1 METAFYI
8 AGAVAIISTVFTIT
22 RLNAVHALLYLVVS
36 LLAVAVAFYT
46 MGAPLVAALE
56 VIIYAGAIMVLFV
69 FVVMMLN
76 LGSRAVESERRLMQ
90 GTIWVGPSVLSA
102 LLIVEVLYLIARAG
116 LTGVP
121 SGLPPVLLAGS
132 GTSVL
137 APKQVGIA
145 LYGPYLIGVELA
157 SMLLLGAL
165 VGACHLGRPVSEKA
179 EARYDR
185 NSDGSRARSGGSL
198 VRAGVGRTPDAP

>member
-56 VIIYAGAIMVLFV
+56 VIVYAGAIMVLFV

-76 LGSRAVESERRLMQ
+76 LGTRAVESERRLMQ
-90 GTIWVGPSVLSA
+90 GKIWVGPSILSA
-102 LLIVEVLYLIARAG
+102 LLIVEVAYLTARSQ
-116 LTGVP
+116 L
-121 SGLPPVLLAGS
+121 SGLPPGAGS
-132 GTSVL
+132 GVL
-137 APKQVGIA
+137 DPKQVGMA

-165 VGACHLGRPVSEKA
+165 VGASHLGRPVSEKA

-185 NSDGSRARSGGSL
+185 NSDGSRARSGGNV
-198 VRAGVGRTPDAP
+198 VRAGVGRSTDAP

>member
-36 LLAVAVAFYT
+36 LLAVAVVFYT

-56 VIIYAGAIMVLFV
+56 VIIYAGAIIVLFV

-76 LGSRAVESERRLMQ
+76 LGRRAVESERRLMQ
-90 GTIWVGPSVLSA
+90 GKIWVGPSVLSA
-102 LLIVEVLYLIARAG
+102 LLIVEVVYLIARAG
-116 LTGVP
+116 
-121 SGLPPVLLAGS
+121 PPGIPAGAGS
-132 GTSVL
+132 GVL
-137 APKQVGIA
+137 DPKQVGIA

-165 VGACHLGRPVSEKA
+165 VGASHLGRPVSEKA

-185 NSDGSRARSGGSL
+185 NSHGSRARSGGSV
-198 VRAGVGRTPDAP
+198 VRAGAGRGTDAP

>member
-8 AGAVAIISTVFTIT
+8 AGAVAIVATVFTIT

-76 LGSRAVESERRLMQ
+76 LGRRAVESERRLMQ
-90 GTIWVGPSVLSA
+90 GKIWVGPSVLSA
-102 LLIVEVLYLIARAG
+102 LLIVEVVYLIARAG
-116 LTGVP
+116 SPGMP
-121 SGLPPVLLAGS
+121 AGAGS
-132 GTSVL
+132 GVL
-137 APKQVGIA
+137 DPKQVGIA

-165 VGACHLGRPVSEKA
+165 VGASHLGRPVSEKA
-179 EARYDR
+179 EDRYAEDRYDR
-185 NSDGSRARSGGSL
+185 NSDGSRARSGGNI
-198 VRAGVGRTPDAP
+198 VRAGVGRSTDAP

>member
-36 LLAVAVAFYT
+36 LLAVAVVFYT

-56 VIIYAGAIMVLFV
+56 VIIYAGAIIVLFV

-76 LGSRAVESERRLMQ
+76 LGRRAVESERRLMQ
-90 GTIWVGPSVLSA
+90 GKIWVGPSVLSA
-102 LLIVEVLYLIARAG
+102 LLIVEVVYLIARAG
-116 LTGVP
+116 
-121 SGLPPVLLAGS
+121 PPGIPAGAGS
-132 GTSVL
+132 GVL
-137 APKQVGIA
+137 DPKQVGIA

-165 VGACHLGRPVSEKA
+165 VGASHLGRPVSEKA

-185 NSDGSRARSGGSL
+185 NSDGSRARSGGSV
-198 VRAGVGRTPDAP
+198 VRAGVGRGTDAP

>member
-76 LGSRAVESERRLMQ
+76 LGRRAVESERRLMQ

-102 LLIVEVLYLIARAG
+102 LLIVEVVYLIARAG

-121 SGLPPVLLAGS
+121 SGLPPGS
-132 GTSVL
+132 GTGVL

-165 VGACHLGRPVSEKA
+165 VGACHLGRPVSKKA
-179 EARYDR
+179 EARYDG
-185 NSDGSRARSGGSL
+185 NSDGSRARSGGSV
-198 VRAGVGRTPDAP
+198 VRAGVGRSTDAP

>member
-1 METAFYI
+1 MEAAFYI
-8 AGAVAIISTVFTIT
+8 AGAVAVISTVFTIT
-22 RLNAVHALLYLVVS
+22 RLNAVHALLYLAVS
-36 LLAVAVAFYT
+36 LLSVAVAFYT

-76 LGSRAVESERRLMQ
+76 LGRRAVESERRLMQ
-90 GTIWVGPSVLSA
+90 GKIWVGPSVLSA
-102 LLIVEVLYLIARAG
+102 LLIVEVAYLIAR
-116 LTGVP
+116 T
-121 SGLPPVLLAGS
+121 GLPGMPAGAGS
-132 GTSVL
+132 GVL
-137 APKQVGIA
+137 DPKQVGIA

-179 EARYDR
+179 EVRYDR
-185 NSDGSRARSGGSL
+185 NSDGSRARSGGNF
-198 VRAGVGRTPDAP
+198 VRAGVGRSTDAP